1 MELPESLIDS
11 SITRGV
17 ILHSTGF
24 ENIDHGKFFVIMG
37 VNEDKVAGFFFIN
50 SNVHRSIYQKPEQLA
65 LQYPLKRSD
74 YNFLDHDSFLCATQ
88 VLTLSKKFLCN
99 SIMLGDTLVISNLRD
114 DHVEEVLEMV
124 RNSRVFSKIEK
135 KQFFYE

>member
-1 MELPESLIDS
+1 MF
-11 SITRGV
+11 
-17 ILHSTGF
+17 TG
-24 ENIDHGKFFVIMG
+24 
-37 VNEDKVAGFFFIN
+37 
-50 SNVHRSIYQKPEQLA
+50 
-65 LQYPLKRSD
+65 
-74 YNFLDHDSFLCATQ
+74 

-135 KQFFYE
+135 ERFFYE